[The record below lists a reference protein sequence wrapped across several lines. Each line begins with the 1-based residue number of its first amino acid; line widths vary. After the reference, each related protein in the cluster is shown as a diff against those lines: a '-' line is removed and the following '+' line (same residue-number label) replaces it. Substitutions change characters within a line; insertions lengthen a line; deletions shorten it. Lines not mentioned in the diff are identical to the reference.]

1 MPLEALKTQ
10 KQRGEGHRN
19 EGDTEKKN
27 IYIAFQVPF
36 VQLLLGLYQIF

>member
-19 EGDTEKKN
+19 EGDTEK